1 MKHTIKFRMGS
12 TEYRSDKE
20 IEHVLEKVRK
30 MWSNH
35 NYLNL
40 AHLINGL
47 AVRKNIP
54 VKNLSDTVMINAID
68 AEINETD

>member
-30 MWSNH
+30 MWTHH

-40 AHLINGL
+40 AQLINGL

>member
-1 MKHTIKFRMGS
+1 MDS
-12 TEYRSDKE
+12 
-20 IEHVLEKVRK
+20 
-30 MWSNH
+30 H

-40 AHLINGL
+40 AQLINGL

>member
-1 MKHTIKFRMGS
+1 
-12 TEYRSDKE
+12 
-20 IEHVLEKVRK
+20 

-40 AHLINGL
+40 AQLINGL

>member
-20 IEHVLEKVRK
+20 IDYVLEKVRK
-30 MWSNH
+30 IWSAH

-40 AHLINGL
+40 AQLINGL
-47 AVRKNIP
+47 AARKNLP
-54 VKNLSDTVMINAID
+54 VKNLTDIVMINAID